1 MKTKKFPTFVGLLIL
16 TIGAVVGVLLVQ
28 NKQIF
33 RLGAQPSP
41 APKDVRITNIGEGSF
56 TVSWITEEETS
67 GFVDWGENQSL
78 GNLATDEVAETGFV
92 HSTTINGLKSETTYY
107 FKIISGGKDFDNNK
121 IPWQTKTAPSLGA
134 SPLAKLI
141 SGSVVAATGSPAKGV
156 LVFAQLAGANILSAI
171 TSEEGNWVIT
181 LSNALNQDLKSRASF
196 NENSTLV
203 EISVQG
209 GPAGVATAKIY
220 PKDARPVPP
229 IILGQVH
236 DFRNLTSLTSEEI
249 PESSVVLPEGP
260 IPTPTSGFEVE
271 EEKEKTPAIDTVTIE
286 SIDEGETITST
297 SPEFFGEGPP
307 GTTIT
312 ITVESETISDEVTVS
327 SFGSWNWSPPQ
338 SLTEGIHKIT
348 ITWRDRNGILQ
359 SITRNF
365 VVQAAEGP
373 SFESTPSGS
382 TVTPTPTA
390 TPTPTNT
397 PTPTPTSTSAP
408 TLTPTPTP
416 TVIATPT
423 TQLTPTPTPDLPEAG
438 SLTPTLAGAIM
449 GLGFLIF
456 SAFSAGKVIL
466 KNTKKF

>member
-16 TIGAVVGVLLVQ
+16 TIGVTIGVLLIQ
-28 NKQIF
+28 NRQIF
-33 RLGAQPSP
+33 RLGAEVSS
-41 APKDVRITNIGEGSF
+41 APKDVRITNIGEGSL
-56 TVSWITEEETS
+56 TVSWVTEEETS
-67 GFVDWGENQSL
+67 GFVNWGENQSL
-78 GNLATDEVAETGFV
+78 GNVAGDEVGETGFV

-107 FKIISGGKDFDNNK
+107 FKINSGGKDFDNNK

-134 SPLAKLI
+134 PPSAKLI

-156 LVFAQLAGANILSAI
+156 LVFAQLAGASTLSTV
-171 TSEEGNWVIT
+171 TSDEGNWVIT
-181 LSNALNQDLKSRASF
+181 ISNALSPDLKSRASF

-203 EISVQG
+203 EISLQG

-220 PKDARPVPP
+220 PKDARPAPP

-236 DFRNLTSLTSEEI
+236 DFRNLTSLTSEEV

-260 IPTPTSGFEVE
+260 IPTPTSGFAVE
-271 EEKEKTPAIDTVTIE
+271 DDVEKTPTIETVTIE
-286 SIDEGETITST
+286 SIDEGEVITST
-297 SPEFFGEGPP
+297 NPEFFGEGPP
-307 GTTIT
+307 GTNIT

-327 SFGSWNWSPPQ
+327 SFGAWSWSPLE
-338 SLTEGIHKIT
+338 SLSEGIHKIT
-348 ITWRDRNGILQ
+348 ITWRDKNGSLQ
-359 SITRNF
+359 SITRSF

-382 TVTPTPTA
+382 TA

-397 PTPTPTSTSAP
+397 PTPTPTSTPAP

-416 TVIATPT
+416 TVTPT
-423 TQLTPTPTPDLPEAG
+423 PTSQLTPSPTPDLPDVG
-438 SLTPTLAGAIM
+438 SLTPTLVGAIM

-456 SAFSAGKVIL
+456 SVFSVGKVIL
-466 KNTKKF
+466 KETKKF